1 MSLIDR
7 YVCWLFVRVTLCSS
21 ASLIGLIILI
31 DVAGNFEEFI
41 GYGNHSFEG
50 FIRVAGDYYL
60 ARSLVYFDWM
70 SALIALMSAI
80 FVMTWLKQTN
90 EMAAIMA
97 AGVPS
102 SRIMKPLIVASVSVA
117 VLAAA
122 NREFLLPRFRDQ
134 LARNAQDWR
143 GVQERPLEPKY
154 DAETDIL
161 LGGRHTVAAQ
171 QQIVNAT
178 FQLPDSL
185 PGYGRKL
192 VAKSALYQ
200 PPIGNRPGGYLLSE
214 ISQPDSLHKLP
225 TLTISGRPVVYS
237 PVDTDWLKTDE
248 CFVVSNVTFQQL
260 ADGNA
265 WQRYAPTWQLITAL
279 RNPSLD
285 YGADLRVIVH
295 QRLLRPW
302 LDVTLLLL
310 GLSVVL
316 SRNNHQ
322 SLFVAV
328 GQCLLVVAMYFL
340 LTTVFEWMGSRSYLL
355 TPAQA
360 AWGPLVVLAPVTYT
374 VSHRLWD

>member
-161 LGGRHTVAAQ
+161 LGGRHTVAA
-171 QQIVNAT
+171 
-178 FQLPDSL
+178 
-185 PGYGRKL
+185 
-192 VAKSALYQ
+192 
-200 PPIGNRPGGYLLSE
+200 
-214 ISQPDSLHKLP
+214 
-225 TLTISGRPVVYS
+225 
-237 PVDTDWLKTDE
+237 
-248 CFVVSNVTFQQL
+248 
-260 ADGNA
+260 
-265 WQRYAPTWQLITAL
+265 
-279 RNPSLD
+279 
-285 YGADLRVIVH
+285 
-295 QRLLRPW
+295 
-302 LDVTLLLL
+302 
-310 GLSVVL
+310 
-316 SRNNHQ
+316 
-322 SLFVAV
+322 
-328 GQCLLVVAMYFL
+328 
-340 LTTVFEWMGSRSYLL
+340 
-355 TPAQA
+355 
-360 AWGPLVVLAPVTYT
+360 
-374 VSHRLWD
+374 